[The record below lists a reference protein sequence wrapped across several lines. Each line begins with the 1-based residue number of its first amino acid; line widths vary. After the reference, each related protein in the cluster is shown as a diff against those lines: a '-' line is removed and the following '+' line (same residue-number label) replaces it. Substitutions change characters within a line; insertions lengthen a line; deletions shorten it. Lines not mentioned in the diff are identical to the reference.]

1 MLDVFK
7 RFEYE
12 VPEKGLVV
20 FSDKNNTFSLLE
32 HGTHQIYRDSYLSDN
47 CSKEMF
53 ILSILAAGYIS
64 KAKFSSGKDF
74 DKFVES
80 AHRTAMEI
88 LQKPKLREENEYD
101 YIMSDDLVIFPDSLE
116 YQEEREKSFK
126 GKETFTLSK
135 EHPVQDFVEKILNG
149 DFDSLPVRSILI
161 LNFLI
166 ASVILP
172 TLYLSEKAVN
182 PKDLKVAVDLVD
194 KLNKKNE
201 LFEEIIKKNSN

>member
-1 MLDVFK
+1 MLNVFK
-7 RFEYE
+7 RFEYQ

-32 HGTHQIYRDSYLSDN
+32 HGTHRLYRDSYLSDN

-74 DKFVES
+74 DKFVDS

-88 LQKPKLREENEYD
+88 LQKPELREENEYD
-101 YIMSDDLVIFPDSLE
+101 YIMSHDLVIFPDSLE

-172 TLYLSEKAVN
+172 TLYLSEKAV
-182 PKDLKVAVDLVD
+182 DLNDLGFAVDLTN
-194 KLNKKNE
+194 KLKK
-201 LFEEIIKKNSN
+201 K